1 MGLFDGVPGE
11 AGRSGAT
18 ADLAARFGVPVL
30 LVLDV
35 SGQSQSAAAE
45 VAGFARFDP
54 AVRVVGVVLN
64 RVGSERHRRL
74 AADAIARIR
83 VPVLGAIPRAEMLAL
98 PERHLGLVQAR
109 EHGDLGPRLA
119 RLAEIV
125 EKHCDIDAI
134 VAAAQ
139 TWTAATS
146 LAMAG
151 RNLVPLAPPGQ
162 RIALAEDA
170 AFSFIYPH
178 LVAGWRRAGADIVRF
193 SPLADQPPPDD
204 CDVCWLPGGYPELHT
219 GALAHADKF
228 KAGLAR
234 FAATRRV
241 HGECGGYMVLGA
253 GLVDGI
259 GTRHA
264 MAGLLGHATSFA
276 ERKLHL
282 GYRAARL
289 MAPCAI
295 GAAGARLR
303 GHEFHH
309 ASLIELGND
318 APLAEISDAQGRP
331 VAEEGSR
338 RGNVSGTFF
347 HVIAGDS

>member
-1 MGLFDGVPGE
+1 
-11 AGRSGAT
+11 
-18 ADLAARFGVPVL
+18 
-30 LVLDV
+30 
-35 SGQSQSAAAE
+35 
-45 VAGFARFDP
+45 
-54 AVRVVGVVLN
+54 
-64 RVGSERHRRL
+64 
-74 AADAIARIR
+74 
-83 VPVLGAIPRAEMLAL
+83 
-98 PERHLGLVQAR
+98 
-109 EHGDLGPRLA
+109 
-119 RLAEIV
+119 
-125 EKHCDIDAI
+125 
-134 VAAAQ
+134 
-139 TWTAATS
+139 
-146 LAMAG
+146 
-151 RNLVPLAPPGQ
+151 
-162 RIALAEDA
+162 
-170 AFSFIYPH
+170 
-178 LVAGWRRAGADIVRF
+178 
-193 SPLADQPPPDD
+193 
-204 CDVCWLPGGYPELHT
+204 
-219 GALAHADKF
+219 
-228 KAGLAR
+228 
-234 FAATRRV
+234 
-241 HGECGGYMVLGA
+241 MVLGA